1 MLSAALLG
9 VLLIPVCY
17 VAVRRLMG
25 DELDEPDHTKSGG
38 AAPGGGAVV
47 GAAQQRGT
55 RRAVLAELVRGR
67 KRGEEE
73 LTPLRGDPLAAAPL
87 VGVTAALLAQP
98 RVWRLF
104 AGSAVANYALTPQA
118 WDLIASRE

>member
-25 DELDEPDHTKSGG
+25 DELDEPDHMKSGG

-47 GAAQQRGT
+47 GAAQQGK
-55 RRAVLAELVRGR
+55 E
-67 KRGEEE
+67 
-73 LTPLRGDPLAAAPL
+73 
-87 VGVTAALLAQP
+87 
-98 RVWRLF
+98 
-104 AGSAVANYALTPQA
+104 
-118 WDLIASRE
+118 